1 MVSSE
6 LIRRDPE
13 WVTNDASG
21 IKFTASHEDAA
32 QNHLTRSP
40 MLPGEPWR
48 ESQWSTYLAFNCTD
62 EMLKLLQDKPF
73 KKSLAE
79 SPVYLT

>member
-32 QNHLTRSP
+32 QNHL
-40 MLPGEPWR
+40 
-48 ESQWSTYLAFNCTD
+48 AFNCTD